1 MKNGTVKNQ
10 LNEVNNLSGKIALPI
25 LFAISFSHMLNDTMQ
40 SLIPAIYPL
49 LKDSF
54 NLDFVDIGL
63 ITLTFQLTAS
73 IFQPAVGH
81 YTDKKPKPY
90 SLAAGMGFT
99 LAGLILLSFSKSYGA
114 VLVAVGLIGVGS
126 SVFHP
131 EAARVAYLVSTE
143 KRGTAQS
150 IFQLGG
156 RIGASVGPLLAA
168 IIITKTGISNI
179 IWFSILA
186 LLAIVLLT
194 KVGEWYKKNAA
205 NIKSNNSLKEIEF
218 HSIISKGKISFSIFI
233 LLLLIFSK
241 YFYIASISSY
251 LTFYLISKFHVSVQS
266 SQLFLF
272 VFSLAIVIGTV
283 IGGPLS
289 DRFGRKYIIWIS
301 ILGSAPF
308 TLLLPHA
315 DLFWTAILLVC
326 IGIILASA
334 FPAILVYAQ
343 ELLPAKVGMISGL
356 FYGFAFG
363 MGGIGSAVLGELA
376 DRTSIFFVYQICAF
390 LPLIGLI
397 TGLLPN
403 LKKESSKKSK
413 YLERTS

>member
-1 MKNGTVKNQ
+1 MKYGTVNNQ
-10 LNEVNNLSGKIALPI
+10 LNEVNNFSGKIALPI

-54 NLDFVDIGL
+54 NLDFVHIGF

-99 LAGLILLSFSKSYGA
+99 LAGLILLSFSKSYGII
-114 VLVAVGLIGVGS
+114 LIAVGLIGVGS

-150 IFQLGG
+150 IFQIGG
-156 RIGASVGPLLAA
+156 RIGASIGPLLAA
-168 IIITKTGISNI
+168 IIITQTGISNV

-186 LLAIVLLT
+186 LLAMIVLT
-194 KVGEWYKKNAA
+194 KVGGWYKKNAFH
-205 NIKSNNSLKEIEF
+205 IKENNSLKEIDF
-218 HSIISKGKISFSIFI
+218 HSFISKGKIIFSISI

-251 LTFYLISKFHVSVQS
+251 LTFYVISKFHVSVQS

-272 VFSLAIVIGTV
+272 AFSLAIVIGTV

-289 DRFGRKYIIWIS
+289 DRFGRKYIIWVS

-308 TLLLPHA
+308 TILLPHA

-334 FPAILVYAQ
+334 FPAILVFAQ

-376 DRTSIFFVYQICAF
+376 DKTSIFFVYQICAF

-397 TGLLPN
+397 TGLLPD
-403 LKKESSKKSK
+403 LKRRKIKEP
-413 YLERTS
+413 E

>member
-1 MKNGTVKNQ
+1 MPQMKNVAVKDQ
-10 LNEVNNLSGKIALPI
+10 LNEVHELSGKIALPI
-25 LFAISFSHMLNDTMQ
+25 LFAISFSHMLNDAMQ
-40 SLIPAIYPL
+40 SLIPAIYPNI
-49 LKDSF
+49 KDLF
-54 NLDFVDIGL
+54 NLDFVHIGI

-73 IFQPAVGH
+73 VFQPVIGH

-90 SLAAGMGFT
+90 SLAGGMGFT
-99 LAGLILLSFSKSYGA
+99 LAGLILLSFSQSYEMI
-114 VLVAVGLIGVGS
+114 LFAVGLIGIGS

-150 IFQLGG
+150 IFQIGG
-156 RIGASVGPLLAA
+156 RAGASIGPLLAA
-168 IIITKTGISNI
+168 LIITGTNIRDI
-179 IWFSILA
+179 IWFSFLA
-186 LLAIVLLT
+186 LAAMLVLT
-194 KVGEWYKKNAA
+194 KVGAWYRKISS
-205 NIKSNNSLKEIEF
+205 NIKHRDSLKKVKV
-218 HSIISKGKISFSIFI
+218 HSNLSRQKIIFSIFI
-233 LLLLIFSK
+233 LLVLIFSK

-251 LTFYLISKFHVSVQS
+251 LTFYLISKFNISVQS
-266 SQLFLF
+266 SQIYLF
-272 VFSLAIVIGTV
+272 VFSLAIVLGTM

-315 DLFWTAILLVC
+315 NLFWTTILLICV
-326 IGIILASA
+326 GVILASA

-343 ELLPAKVGMISGL
+343 ELLPDKVGMISGL

-363 MGGIGSAVLGELA
+363 MGGIGSAALGELA
-376 DRTSIFFVYQICAF
+376 DKTNIFFVYQVCAF
-390 LPLIGLI
+390 LPLMGLL

-403 LKKESSKKSK
+403 LKNKEKKRVK
-413 YLERTS
+413 